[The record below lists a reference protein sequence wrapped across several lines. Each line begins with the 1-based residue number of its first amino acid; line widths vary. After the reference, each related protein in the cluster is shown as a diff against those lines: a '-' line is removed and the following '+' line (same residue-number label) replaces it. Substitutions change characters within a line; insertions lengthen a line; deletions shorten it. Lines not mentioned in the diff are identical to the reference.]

1 MLTTGLVLVLN
12 LSLITFLT
20 YRNGVGQNLGD
31 IYTRDCEDMEI
42 INMVV
47 HLFINILSS
56 IVLTLSNFC
65 AQLLAAP
72 TRMEVTGAHKNGD
85 WLDVGTPS
93 FRNLFGGRIATKR
106 RLLWVGLALSSV
118 PLHLLSAPSSPP
130 PPPFFLLINWQQLAK
145 SLPDGTPYYSLLP
158 PWIITS

>member
-1 MLTTGLVLVLN
+1 MLITGLVLVLN

-31 IYTRDCEDMEI
+31 IYTWDCGDMEI

-47 HLFINILSS
+47 HLFLTS
-56 IVLTLSNFC
+56 IVLALSNFC
-65 AQLLAAP
+65 AQLLAAL
-72 TRMEVTGAHKNGD
+72 TRMEVTSAHKNGD

-106 RLLWVGLALSSV
+106 RLLWVGLALGSA
-118 PLHLLSAPSSPP
+118 PLHLLSAPSF
-130 PPPFFLLINWQQLAK
+130 PFFLNWQQLAK
-145 SLPDGTPYYSLLP
+145 SLPGGTPYSSLLSA
-158 PWIITS
+158 WIITS